1 MVGLFGQTVQLAQEQ
16 GPDVELVVFGD
27 ESYARYETPAG
38 YTALYDSERGLF
50 CYAQVVDGHFVST
63 GIPVAEPPPA
73 HLPPHLKESPEV
85 SGAQA
90 RARMESRLP
99 PSGR

>member
-27 ESYARYETPAG
+27 ESYARYETKAG
-38 YTALYDSERGLF
+38 YTALYDSARGLF
-50 CYAQVVDGHFVST
+50 CYAQLVEGRFVST
-63 GIPVAEPPPA
+63 GLPIAGPPPA
-73 HLPPHLKESPEV
+73 NLSPHLKESPEV

-90 RARMESRLP
+90 LARMKSRLP